1 MPETVDNRPYFL
13 RNFTVSTLGMVA
25 FSPVVNAGAFIA
37 SRGMRDSVG
46 PCQAMYDITDGW
58 RKPSELLKG
67 GKSTLFQLLV
77 KNAVRNASW
86 LKKAALEQAYPGAS
100 DYVIP
105 VSAAL
110 TEFVLAPSVFRR
122 ARIQFT
128 GKTLVE
134 AGVGEQFS
142 GALPG
147 VLKVTA
153 ATTIY
158 MRVKPYGD
166 WFAEALN
173 LPCNT
178 AWGKLTSAAFTTVP
192 LTILTHPLELVR
204 FRMQRPVT
212 DTSPRLGFFKTTLD
226 ILKASS
232 GLLRTQGVTQALRFL
247 LRGGPAAGTTNL
259 LYTILFNEMVRI
271 GEEEANAA
279 SSSRASP

>member
-1 MPETVDNRPYFL
+1 R
-13 RNFTVSTLGMVA
+13 
-25 FSPVVNAGAFIA
+25 
-37 SRGMRDSVG
+37 
-46 PCQAMYDITDGW
+46 QAMYDITDGW
-58 RKPSELLKG
+58 RQPSELLKG

-77 KNAVRNASW
+77 KNSVRNASW
-86 LKKAALEQAYPGAS
+86 LKRAALEEAYPGAS

-105 VSAAL
+105 ASAAF
-110 TEFVLAPSVFRR
+110 TEFVLTPSVFRR

-128 GKTLVE
+128 GQTLVE
-134 AGVGEQFS
+134 AGLGEQFS

-153 ATTIY
+153 TTTIY
-158 MRVKPYGD
+158 MRVKPHGD
-166 WFAEALN
+166 KFAEALN

-178 AWGKLTSAAFTTVP
+178 VWGKFASAAFTTVP
-192 LTILTHPLELVR
+192 VTVLTHPLELVR

-212 DTSPRLGFFKTTLD
+212 DTSPRLGFFKTTSDVLA
-226 ILKASS
+226 ASS

-247 LRGGPAAGTTNL
+247 LRGCPAAGATNL

-279 SSSRASP
+279 LSSRTPSNSP